1 MMRTLFFSG
10 WGKGMLEEAG
20 AAAVQRFLCRI
31 DFIEFVRE
39 LQAPGGAIDAEGD
52 LARQAGP
59 LNFTERSCGGN
70 TTKHLH
76 VAEDADGHA
85 N

>member
-39 LQAPGGAIDAEGD
+39 LQAPGEGTIDAEGG
-52 LARQAGP
+52 LAGQAG
-59 LNFTERSCGGN
+59 F
-70 TTKHLH
+70 
-76 VAEDADGHA
+76 
-85 N
+85 